1 MENKKGGFL
10 GVIPV
15 IAIVILIILGKK
27 GYFNFDDPEELI
39 VKVIPI
45 MFGVFFFTIILAFI
59 VKNAKAQKH
68 NDSKEEKYDSHTDNT
83 QYNHDRTFHRSE
95 FDRLGIDMK
104 EFAIDKNQYK
114 KDAPSNKSKSSKSTT
129 KIVEE
134 EPVVIEEHED
144 ILKKV
149 ISELGESEFSN
160 WRETYEARQHSTYDV
175 KGDN

>member
-10 GVIPV
+10 VIIPIAALVV
-15 IAIVILIILGKK
+15 IFALGKR

-39 VKVIPI
+39 AKVIPI
-45 MFGVFFFTIILAFI
+45 IFGVFIFTVILAFI
-59 VKNAKAQKH
+59 VKNAKVQKH

-104 EFAIDKNQYK
+104 EFAIDKNQYIK
-114 KDAPSNKSKSSKSTT
+114 ELHSKNKQTKSTP
-129 KIVEE
+129 KVVEE